1 MCTAV
6 VFSNQPI
13 EHTFWH
19 EDDVALVLPPGI
31 TLTAAVRQMR
41 TLMHDLGAPRDTDRL
56 LCFCGNPITLPAELL
71 ENPDGTP
78 THEQPT
84 PDRL

>member
-6 VFSNQPI
+6 AFSNQPI
-13 EHTFWH
+13 EHTFWS

-31 TLTAAVRQMR
+31 ALDAAVRQMR

-56 LCFCGNPITLPAELL
+56 LCFCGNPITLPTQLL
-71 ENPDGTP
+71 ENPNGTP
-78 THEQPT
+78 THEQSAS
-84 PDRL
+84 DCL